1 MFIIACIY
9 NIVFFL
15 FIWYYNYVNKE
26 EEMKFL
32 CVNAG
37 SSSLKFQ
44 LFEMPEEK
52 VIISGYIEKIGLEDS
67 FWTTKINGEKIKGAK
82 YLKNHS
88 EAVQVLLDELVK
100 HKAVESLDEIKGVGH
115 RVLHGG
121 EKYSDSVL
129 ITDEVIQDIKDLTK
143 LGPLHHPGNLAG
155 IEALKEVLPDVP
167 MVAVYDTAF
176 HQTMPKK
183 NYMYPVPYEW
193 YLNYGVRK
201 YGFHGTSH
209 KYITVKMKEL
219 LKKDDVNLIIC
230 HIGSG
235 ASISA
240 IKEGKCF
247 DTTMGITP
255 LDGLM
260 MGTRSGSIDPSI
272 LEYVCKEADMTISD
286 VTNDLNKKSGFLGIS
301 GFSDCRDVEEAAA
314 KGDERAV
321 LALDMYNDRIAKYI
335 ADYYIELEGK
345 VDAIVFTAGVGE
357 NGSAVR
363 ESVISRLKP
372 LGIELDKK
380 VNESVAGFKDVSE
393 GIISN
398 KKSKVPVWV
407 LPTNEELMIIKDTY
421 EIVNNK

>member
-1 MFIIACIY
+1 
-9 NIVFFL
+9 
-15 FIWYYNYVNKE
+15 
-26 EEMKFL
+26 MKFL

-67 FWTTKINGEKIKGAK
+67 FWTTKVNGEKIKGAK
-82 YLKNHS
+82 YLKNHN
-88 EAVQVLLDELVK
+88 EAVQVLIDELLE

-129 ITDEVIQDIKDLTK
+129 IDDEVIQSIRDLTK

-155 IEALKEVLPDVP
+155 IEALKEVLPSVP

-176 HQTMPKK
+176 HQTMPKE
-183 NYMYPVPYEW
+183 NYIYPVPYEW
-193 YLNYGVRK
+193 YLKYGVRK

-209 KYITVKMKEL
+209 KYITTVMKEKL
-219 LKKDDVNLIIC
+219 NKEDVNLIIC

-240 IKEGKCF
+240 VKDGKCY
-247 DTTMGITP
+247 DTTMGLTP

-260 MGTRSGSIDPSI
+260 MGTRSGAIDPSI
-272 LEYVCKEADMTISD
+272 LEYVCKESGESIVD
-286 VTNDLNKKSGFLGIS
+286 VNNDLNKKSGLLGVS

-314 KGDERAV
+314 KGDDRAI
-321 LALDMYNDRIAKYI
+321 LALNMYNDRIAKYI
-335 ADYYIELEGK
+335 AEYFIKLDGK

-357 NGSAVR
+357 NGSEERSSIIKRVNA
-363 ESVISRLKP
+363 
-372 LGIELDKK
+372 LGIKLDEK
-380 VNESVAGFKDVSE
+380 VNATIAGFKDVHE
-393 GIISN
+393 GIIST
-398 KKSKVPVWV
+398 KSSKVPVWV
-407 LPTNEELMIIKDTY
+407 IPTNEELMIIKDTY
-421 EIVNNK
+421 NIVNNK

>member
-1 MFIIACIY
+1 
-9 NIVFFL
+9 
-15 FIWYYNYVNKE
+15 
-26 EEMKFL
+26 MKFL

-52 VIISGYIEKIGLEDS
+52 VIISGYIEKIGFEDS
-67 FWTTKINGEKIKGAK
+67 FWNTKINGEKIRGEK
-82 YLKNHS
+82 YLKNHT
-88 EAVQVLLDELVK
+88 EAVQVMLDELIK
-100 HKAVESLDEIKGVGH
+100 HNAVESLDEIKGVGH

-129 ITDEVIQDIKDLTK
+129 IDDQVVADIEDLTK

-155 IEALKEVLPDVP
+155 IRALKDVLPDVP
-167 MVAVYDTAF
+167 MVAVFDTAF
-176 HQTMPKK
+176 HQTMPPV

-193 YLNYGVRK
+193 YEKYGVRK

-209 KYITVKMKEL
+209 KYITVTMQEKL
-219 LKKDDVNLIIC
+219 GKKDVNLIIC

-240 IKEGKCF
+240 IKNGKCF

-260 MGTRSGSIDPSI
+260 MGTRSGAIDPSI
-272 LEYVCKEADMTISD
+272 LEYVCKESDMTITD
-286 VTNDLNKKSGFLGIS
+286 VTEALNKKSGLLGIS
-301 GFSDCRDVEEAAA
+301 GFSDSRDVENAA
-314 KGDERAV
+314 KNGDERAV
-321 LALDMYNDRIAKYI
+321 LALNMYNDRVAKYI

-357 NGSAVR
+357 NGIGPRA
-363 ESVISRLKP
+363 EFLKRLKP
-372 LGIELDKK
+372 LGIKMDEKA
-380 VNESVAGFKDVSE
+380 NEKIASYKDQQE
-393 GIISN
+393 GIISA
-398 KKSKVPVWV
+398 KSSSIPVYV
-407 LPTNEELMIIKDTY
+407 VPTNEELMIIKDTY
-421 EIVNNK
+421 EFCKK

>member
-1 MFIIACIY
+1 
-9 NIVFFL
+9 
-15 FIWYYNYVNKE
+15 
-26 EEMKFL
+26 MKFL

-67 FWTTKINGEKIKGAK
+67 FWTTKVNGEKIKGAK
-82 YLKNHS
+82 FLKNHND
-88 EAVQVLLDELVK
+88 AVQVLLDELIE

-129 ITDEVIQDIKDLTK
+129 INDEVVESIKELTK

-155 IEALKEVLPDVP
+155 IEALKEVLPEVP

-176 HQTMPKK
+176 HQTMPKE

-193 YLNYGVRK
+193 YVKYGVRK

-209 KYITVKMKEL
+209 KYITTVMKEKL
-219 LKKDDVNLIIC
+219 NKEDVNLIIC
-230 HIGSG
+230 HVGSG

-240 IKEGKCF
+240 VKNGKCY
-247 DTTMGITP
+247 DTTMGLTP

-260 MGTRSGSIDPSI
+260 MGTRSGAIDPSI
-272 LEYVCKEADMTISD
+272 IEYVCKESEKSVSEI
-286 VTNDLNKKSGFLGIS
+286 TNELNKKSGLAGVC
-301 GFSDCRDVEEAAA
+301 GLSDCRDVEEAAA
-314 KGDERAV
+314 KGDDQAQ
-321 LALDMYNDRIAKYI
+321 LALNMYHDRVAKYI
-335 ADYYIELEGK
+335 ADYFIELEGN

-357 NGSAVR
+357 NGIEAR
-363 ESVISRLKP
+363 EAILNKVAP
-372 LGIELDKK
+372 LGIKVDTELNSKI
-380 VNESVAGFKDVSE
+380 AGFKDVNE
-393 GIISN
+393 GIVSA
-398 KKSKVPVWV
+398 KDSKIAVWV
-407 LPTNEELMIIKDTY
+407 VPTNEELMIIKDTY
-421 EIVNNK
+421 EIVSKM

>member
-1 MFIIACIY
+1 
-9 NIVFFL
+9 
-15 FIWYYNYVNKE
+15 
-26 EEMKFL
+26 MKFL

-44 LFEMPEEK
+44 LFDMPKEE
-52 VIISGYIEKIGLEDS
+52 VLISGYIEKIGLEDS
-67 FWTTKINGEKIKGAK
+67 FWTTKVNGEKIKGAK

-88 EAVQVLLDELVK
+88 EAVEVLLSELIEN
-100 HKAVESLDEIKGVGH
+100 KAVKSLDEIKGVGH

-129 ITDEVIQDIKDLTK
+129 ITDEVVKDIEDLTK

-155 IEALKEVLPDVP
+155 IRALREVLPGVP

-176 HQTMPKK
+176 HQTMPRE
-183 NYMYPVPYEW
+183 NYLYPVPYEW
-193 YLNYGVRK
+193 YLKYGVRK

-209 KYITVKMKEL
+209 KYITTVMKEKL
-219 LKKDDVNLIIC
+219 GKDDVNLIIC

-240 IKEGKCF
+240 IREGKCY

-272 LEYVCKEADMTISD
+272 LEYVCKESGMSIGD
-286 VTNDLNKKSGFLGIS
+286 VTNDLNKKSGLLGIS
-301 GFSDCRDVEEAAA
+301 GFSDSRDVEDAASR
-314 KGDERAV
+314 GDERAI
-321 LALDMYNDRIAKYI
+321 LALRMYNDRVAKYI
-335 ADYYIELEGK
+335 ADYFIELEGK

-357 NGSAVR
+357 NGIDPR
-363 ESVISRLKP
+363 NDIISKLEP
-372 LGIELDKK
+372 LGIKLDSKL
-380 VNESVAGFKDVSE
+380 NGEIASYKDKQE
-393 GIISN
+393 GIISS
-398 KKSKVPVWV
+398 KSSKVDVWV
-407 LPTNEELMIIKDTY
+407 VPTNEELMIIRDTY
-421 EIVNNK
+421 NIIKSLKN